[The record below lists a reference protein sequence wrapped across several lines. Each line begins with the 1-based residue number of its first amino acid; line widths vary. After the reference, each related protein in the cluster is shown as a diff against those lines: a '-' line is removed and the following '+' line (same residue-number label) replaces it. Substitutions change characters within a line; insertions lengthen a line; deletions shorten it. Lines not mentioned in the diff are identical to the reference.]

1 MKSRSTEKKRKGN
14 RKQSFKKRNMKGG
27 ALPTFDWN
35 NPKIQLYTLIT
46 PSYACDFKTDSI
58 NITDNKT
65 VITNKKG
72 YLSNTTQTTEF
83 TLNPLP
89 NDPNDPNEKL
99 KWLIMNKLI
108 EFVFTNNTKAFINTI
123 QCCYGLKRHTDK
135 IMSRSNVTSQIPNDN
150 SGNQFNNVFKETG
163 TNFIFALF
171 NSTNSTKSSLLE
183 VAATWGNDTILE
195 ILLDIAGDYVSP
207 PILDDLLNKPE
218 SNDYIDKLNAIH
230 NNNTKIE
237 IQYGP
242 IYSALTDGN
251 QNDIV
256 NNVPNYVERK
266 ERCKILLQL
275 SQINFKNVNSID
287 DRAKINNTI
296 FITGN
301 NWVVID
307 GKAYYIPTAPDADS
321 ENAVPAPAPDSE
333 NAVPDPDSENAVP
346 APDSENTDLV
356 PDPVNTDLVPD
367 SENTDL
373 VPDSENTAPVPDSE
387 NTDLVPDSENTDL
400 VPDSENTDLVP
411 DPVNTA
417 PVPDSE
423 NTDLVPDPV
432 NPAPVD
438 NSDENNNFQPL
449 TRGVPVKPVTSN
461 QSP

>member
-72 YLSNTTQTTEF
+72 YLSNTNQTTEF

-123 QCCYGLKRHTDK
+123 QCCYGIKRHTDK
-135 IMSRSNVTSQIPNDN
+135 IITRSNVTSQIPKDN

-171 NSTNSTKSSLLE
+171 NSTNSTQSSLLE

-218 SNDYIDKLNAIH
+218 SKDYIDKLNAIH

-251 QNDIV
+251 QNNIV

-275 SQINFKNVNSID
+275 SQINFKNVNSVD
-287 DRAKINNTI
+287 DRAKIKNTI

-301 NWVVID
+301 NWVVIE
-307 GKAYYIPTAPDADS
+307 GKAYYIPATPVPAPDADS
-321 ENAVPAPAPDSE
+321 ENAAPDSASDAAPDSE
-333 NAVPDPDSENAVP
+333 NAAPDSENA
-346 APDSENTDLV
+346 APL
-356 PDPVNTDLVPD
+356 
-367 SENTDL
+367 
-373 VPDSENTAPVPDSE
+373 
-387 NTDLVPDSENTDL
+387 
-400 VPDSENTDLVP
+400 P

-417 PVPDSE
+417 PV
-423 NTDLVPDPV
+423 
-432 NPAPVD
+432 D
-438 NSDENNNFQPL
+438 NSDEDDNFQPL
-449 TRGVPVKPVTSN
+449 TRGVPVTPVASN
-461 QSP
+461 QLP